1 MSASLLSRLETA
13 ETSCDRTMLLDELR
27 ATTVESPDRIAPFMH
42 FIQSAFTDLSR
53 PIRILAYQCALNY
66 ISSNPSVQ
74 FFVFILKSV
83 IAGRENYFINFT
95 CSLLM
100 SVHFMSAYSVALLHR
115 SADISLH
122 ALSFLSEFITASR
135 CISGNLL
142 SAAAIAANRW
152 PSPESVTDLSRA
164 VTACANFRC
173 ADMEENSNSQ
183 AMK

>member
-27 ATTVESPDRIAPFMH
+27 ATTAESPDRIAPFMH
-42 FIQSAFTDLSR
+42 LIQSAFTDLSR
-53 PIRILAYQCALNY
+53 PIRSLAYQCALNY
-66 ISSNPSVQ
+66 ISSNPS
-74 FFVFILKSV
+74 
-83 IAGRENYFINFT
+83 
-95 CSLLM
+95 M

-173 ADMEENSNSQ
+173 ADLEENSNSQ
-183 AMK
+183 TMK

>member
-27 ATTVESPDRIAPFMH
+27 ATTAESPDRIAPFMH
-42 FIQSAFTDLSR
+42 LIQSAFTDLSR
-53 PIRILAYQCALNY
+53 PIRSLAYQCALNY

-74 FFVFILKSV
+74 LFPFILKSI
-83 IAGRENYFINFT
+83 IAGLKF
-95 CSLLM
+95 M

-135 CISGNLL
+135 CNFLSYKIS
-142 SAAAIAANRW
+142 
-152 PSPESVTDLSRA
+152 
-164 VTACANFRC
+164 
-173 ADMEENSNSQ
+173 
-183 AMK
+183 